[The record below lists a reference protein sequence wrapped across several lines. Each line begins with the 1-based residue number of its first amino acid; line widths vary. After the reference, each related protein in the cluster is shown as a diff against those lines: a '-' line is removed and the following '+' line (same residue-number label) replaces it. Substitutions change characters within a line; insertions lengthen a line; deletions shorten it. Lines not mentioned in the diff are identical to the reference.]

1 MNMLDSVHGLG
12 LATVPLTMFP
22 LANAAQY
29 FFGILLSITSVFLI
43 LLILIQRGRGGGLA
57 GAFGGMGGQSAFGTK
72 AGDTFTR
79 ITIVVSVVWILICV
93 FSVMFLSTSKGPL
106 GKATPIGET
115 NIDVTPAER
124 SESDAGLPAT
134 SGASESGGAAGATD
148 TGAPAAGSS
157 SATPADT
164 GATSGAAGPTST
176 ENGTGGAA
184 AEVDSPAAINTPAET
199 PSAPAT
205 GTNP

>member
-1 MNMLDSVHGLG
+1 MNLLNADHGFE
-12 LATVPLTMFP
+12 LATIPLTMLP

-79 ITIVVSVVWILICV
+79 ITIVVSVIWILICV
-93 FSVMFLSTSKGPL
+93 TSVMFLSTSKGPL
-106 GKATPIGET
+106 GKAMPIGET

-124 SESDAGLPAT
+124 SATESGTGAGADAGAGATAPADTNAT
-134 SGASESGGAAGATD
+134 SGAGAADAGAGATGAAAGGAATETPAASGAAEVTPP
-148 TGAPAAGSS
+148 TTETPAESTPAAG
-157 SATPADT
+157 
-164 GATSGAAGPTST
+164 
-176 ENGTGGAA
+176 
-184 AEVDSPAAINTPAET
+184 
-199 PSAPAT
+199 
-205 GTNP
+205 TNP